1 MAAHEKERFA
11 ERLDY
16 ISSPGYLTNGEARKK
31 YHWPGGGPSA
41 TITNLGILQPDPVT
55 KKFFLDAYFN
65 FYSVEQIIKK
75 IPAGISKYLLM

>member
-1 MAAHEKERFA
+1 MAAHEKERFT

-41 TITNLGILQPDPVT
+41 TITNLGILRPDPVT
-55 KKFFLDAYFN
+55 K
-65 FYSVEQIIKK
+65 
-75 IPAGISKYLLM
+75 